1 MMSATNREPSVDVS
15 SARGA
20 YTVLARRYRS
30 RNFDE
35 LIGQEP
41 ISRTLQN
48 AIKSG
53 RAAHAYLFC
62 GTRGVGKTSM
72 ARILAAALN
81 VTDDLLQADEIAAA
95 IFRGDDLDVIEI
107 DGASN
112 RGINEA
118 RELIAGAGLSPARC
132 RYKIYIID
140 EVHQIT
146 KDAFNALLK
155 TMEEPPAHV
164 KFILCTTE
172 PQKVPATI
180 QSRCQRFDFRSISTP
195 KISGQLRKILD
206 AEGVEADEQVLTQ
219 VARLGRGSMRDALSL
234 LDRLLAA
241 GEGKLTP
248 DLLEQMLGLPDHA
261 LAEALVDAI
270 ADGDAGR
277 ALNAAADLLE
287 RGTGIEQS
295 LEILIEHLRN
305 LMLIDACGEDS
316 ELVELAAETRKT
328 AARQASRFDAAGLAH
343 MIAVCD
349 AVSRSA
355 SGSAAGR
362 ALFDAAIV
370 RLCMSERF
378 ADITALLEGTEPR
391 VVEPKK
397 KDAPV
402 SPAQASPPAEPAAS
416 VAGVIME
423 PRPPQVRPREPGSP
437 GPTPVEPATTDPGEA
452 LWKKTVAIAADS
464 ANEHALVEHLVYRSF
479 DGTTLRLAIQ
489 SGDEGLARWLGGQC
503 GTLTDLVMRATSR
516 RVEVVLDLSC
526 MGTDQQESQQRREA
540 ARERPL
546 VRTAME
552 IFDAEV
558 IDVLE
563 RSVKQDKERP
573 DDAG

>member
-1 MMSATNREPSVDVS
+1 MSATKREPQQDVS
-15 SARGA
+15 SARGS

-30 RNFDE
+30 RSFDE

-41 ISRTLQN
+41 IARTLQN

-72 ARILAAALN
+72 ARIMAAALN
-81 VTDDLLQADEIAAA
+81 VTDELLQADEIAAA

-118 RELIAGAGLSPARC
+118 RELIASAGLSPARC

-146 KDAFNALLK
+146 RDAFNALLK

-180 QSRCQRFDFRSISTP
+180 QSRCQRFDFRAISTP
-195 KISGQLRKILD
+195 KIAGQLRKILGE
-206 AEGVEADEQVLTQ
+206 EGVEADEQVVTQ
-219 VARLGRGSMRDALSL
+219 IARLGRGSMRDALSL

-241 GEGKLTP
+241 GDGTLTP

-261 LAEALVDAI
+261 LAETLVDAI
-270 ADGDAGR
+270 ADGDTGR

-295 LEILIEHLRN
+295 LDILIEYLRN

-316 ELVELAAETRKT
+316 DLVELSAETRKT

-349 AVSRSA
+349 AISRSA
-355 SGSAAGR
+355 SGSAAAR

-378 ADITALLEGTEPR
+378 ADITALLEGAEPHAAA
-391 VVEPKK
+391 PKK
-397 KDAPV
+397 KDARV
-402 SPAQASPPAEPAAS
+402 SPGQASPSARPAANVITEPTPPPRQPTEPAS
-416 VAGVIME
+416 V
-423 PRPPQVRPREPGSP
+423 PPTADE
-437 GPTPVEPATTDPGEA
+437 GEE
-452 LWKKTVAIAADS
+452 LWRKTEAIAAGS
-464 ANEHALVEHLVYRSF
+464 ANEHVLIEHLMYRSF

-489 SGDEGLARWLGGQC
+489 SGDEGLSRWLAGQC

-516 RVEVVLDLSC
+516 RVEVVVDVSC
-526 MGTDQQESQQRREA
+526 VGADERESQQRREA
-540 ARERPL
+540 ACEMPL

-558 IDVLE
+558 IDVHE
-563 RSVKQDKERP
+563 RSVTEQDKESP

>member
-1 MMSATNREPSVDVS
+1 MSATKGEPQQNVS
-15 SARGA
+15 SARGF

-30 RNFDE
+30 RSFDE

-81 VTDDLLQADEIAAA
+81 VSDELLQADEIAAA

-118 RELIAGAGLSPARC
+118 RELIAAAGLSPARC

-146 KDAFNALLK
+146 RDAFNALLK

-172 PQKVPATI
+172 PQRVPATI
-180 QSRCQRFDFRSISTP
+180 QSRCQRFDFRAISTP
-195 KISGQLRKILD
+195 KISSHLRKILA
-206 AEGVEADEQVLTQ
+206 AEGVEADEQVVTQ
-219 VARLGRGSMRDALSL
+219 IARLGRGSMRDALSL

-248 DLLEQMLGLPDHA
+248 DLMEQMLGLPDHA
-261 LAEALVDAI
+261 LAENVVDAI
-270 ADGDAGR
+270 ADGDTGR
-277 ALNAAADLLE
+277 ALNAAADLVE

-295 LEILIEHLRN
+295 LEILIEYLRN

-316 ELVELAAETRKT
+316 ELVELSAEARNT
-328 AARQASRFDAAGLAH
+328 AARQATRFDAAGLAH

-349 AVSRSA
+349 AISRSA
-355 SGSAAGR
+355 SGSAAAR

-378 ADITALLEGTEPR
+378 ADITALLEGAEPR
-391 VVEPKK
+391 ASAPKK
-397 KDAPV
+397 KAAPV
-402 SPAQASPPAEPAAS
+402 SPERPSSPAKPAAN
-416 VAGVIME
+416 VITE
-423 PRPPQVRPREPGSP
+423 PMPPKPG
-437 GPTPVEPATTDPGEA
+437 TRDPGTVPRTADEGQVLWQKTEA
-452 LWKKTVAIAADS
+452 AAGS
-464 ANEHALVEHLVYRSF
+464 ANEHALIEHLVYRSF
-479 DGTTLRLAIQ
+479 DGTTLRLVIQ
-489 SGDEGLARWLGGQC
+489 SGDEGLARWLAGQC

-516 RVEVVLDLSC
+516 RIEVVMDVSRV
-526 MGTDQQESQQRREA
+526 GADERESQQRRDA

-558 IDVLE
+558 IDVHE
-563 RSVKQDKERP
+563 RSVTQPKEST

>member
-1 MMSATNREPSVDVS
+1 MSATKGEPQQNVS
-15 SARGA
+15 SARGF

-30 RNFDE
+30 RSFDE

-81 VTDDLLQADEIAAA
+81 VSDELLQADEIAAA

-118 RELIAGAGLSPARC
+118 RELIAAAGLSPARC
-132 RYKIYIID
+132 RSKIYIID

-146 KDAFNALLK
+146 RDAFNALLK

-172 PQKVPATI
+172 PQRVPATI
-180 QSRCQRFDFRSISTP
+180 QSRCQRFDFRAISTP
-195 KISGQLRKILD
+195 KISSHLRKILA
-206 AEGVEADEQVLTQ
+206 AEGVEADEQVVTQ
-219 VARLGRGSMRDALSL
+219 IARLGRGSMRDALSL

-248 DLLEQMLGLPDHA
+248 DLMEQMLGLPDHA
-261 LAEALVDAI
+261 LAENVVDAI
-270 ADGDAGR
+270 ADGDTGR
-277 ALNAAADLLE
+277 ALNAAADLVE

-295 LEILIEHLRN
+295 LEILIEYLRN

-316 ELVELAAETRKT
+316 ELVELSAEARNT
-328 AARQASRFDAAGLAH
+328 AARQATRFDAAGLAH

-349 AVSRSA
+349 AISRSA
-355 SGSAAGR
+355 SGSAAAR
-362 ALFDAAIV
+362 ALCDAAIV

-378 ADITALLEGTEPR
+378 AAITALREGAEPR
-391 VVEPKK
+391 ASAPKK
-397 KDAPV
+397 KAAPV
-402 SPAQASPPAEPAAS
+402 SPERPSSPAKPAAN
-416 VAGVIME
+416 VITE
-423 PRPPQVRPREPGSP
+423 PMPPKPG
-437 GPTPVEPATTDPGEA
+437 TRDPGTVPRTADEGQVLWQKTEA
-452 LWKKTVAIAADS
+452 AAGS
-464 ANEHALVEHLVYRSF
+464 ANEHALIEHLVYRSF
-479 DGTTLRLAIQ
+479 DGTTLRLVIQ
-489 SGDEGLARWLGGQC
+489 SGDEGLARWLAGQC

-516 RVEVVLDLSC
+516 RIEVVMDVSRV
-526 MGTDQQESQQRREA
+526 GADERESQQRRDA

-558 IDVLE
+558 IDVHE
-563 RSVKQDKERP
+563 RSVTQPKEST